1 MFSTNLTR
9 QYNLNSFKDNKLI
22 ELVKS
27 IDYNFYDDIVRF
39 MEHKIID
46 MDTQKKLFQNK
57 GNNIFLKSGI
67 KLIKEGTEL
76 ILDIKSKKK
85 IINFSE
91 KEIEDSIEKEN
102 KNLFSMNKFLKSSF
116 DNTKNIV
123 ENKPNQNY
131 IESPESKIETVA
143 FPNKEMIKKENLSI
157 IRKSLLELK
166 LDNEIDDIFNGFN
179 YYIISNR
186 LEKQIDIL
194 NKQKNQLMGIKDYI
208 DNFINLIKLYCQ
220 LKKNLDINDEYEG
233 ILLTEKKQFKKRL

>member
-1 MFSTNLTR
+1 
-9 QYNLNSFKDNKLI
+9 
-22 ELVKS
+22 
-27 IDYNFYDDIVRF
+27 
-39 MEHKIID
+39 
-46 MDTQKKLFQNK
+46 
-57 GNNIFLKSGI
+57 
-67 KLIKEGTEL
+67 
-76 ILDIKSKKK
+76 
-85 IINFSE
+85 
-91 KEIEDSIEKEN
+91 
-102 KNLFSMNKFLKSSF
+102 MNKFLKSSF

-123 ENKPNQNY
+123 VNKPNKNY

-166 LDNEIDDIFNGFN
+166 LDNKIDDIFNGFN

-220 LKKNLDINDEYEG
+220 LKKKFRY
-233 ILLTEKKQFKKRL
+233 K